1 VSGGYR
7 ERPDAQ
13 RIIAERLAEAYA
25 LEAQAMRD
33 KATAEVELRVAESE
47 REARWH
53 TLGAHVNLERHLI
66 ALASAYEL
74 AQKRLAEPPASDA
87 ETEAA
92 RAAFSTSRGVDPG
105 PSLASSEARSR
116 DVRDSLEEVRRDIA
130 AARAAIEAADER
142 VAAVR
147 VRIAA
152 AAETLAEATR
162 ARVAVQSEHV
172 GQG

>member
-1 VSGGYR
+1 MSGGYR

-74 AQKRLAEPPASDA
+74 AQKRLAEPPASGA

-105 PSLASSEARSR
+105 PSEARSR